1 MSQAEVPHNPLE
13 GNKPDLV
20 VNVQDNSDEQISII
34 VVHRERPEYLNIC
47 LQSIAVNSNN
57 NNYELIVVDNGSG
70 AETQD
75 FLNQLEK
82 DCKIIRNDQNLY
94 YSKAANIGAQHANPN
109 SKYLVFLHSDI
120 VILNPAWLD
129 LLINVSEASSSGLVG
144 IDTSSYYMG
153 GQKIDFIQEYCVLMT
168 RECFNGING
177 FMEELPQIGNAFIM
191 TLKAQTLGYKPQV
204 MKNNILHH
212 YKIFSLDVNEFER
225 MTEKAMNAL
234 PKIVQQIQTKTV

>member
-1 MSQAEVPHNPLE
+1 M
-13 GNKPDLV
+13 
-20 VNVQDNSDEQISII
+20 
-34 VVHRERPEYLNIC
+34 
-47 LQSIAVNSNN
+47 
-57 NNYELIVVDNGSG
+57 
-70 AETQD
+70 
-75 FLNQLEK
+75 
-82 DCKIIRNDQNLY
+82 
-94 YSKAANIGAQHANPN
+94 
-109 SKYLVFLHSDI
+109 HSDI

-153 GQKIDFIQEYCVLMT
+153 GQKIDFIQEYCLLMT
-168 RECFNGING
+168 RDCFSGING

-212 YKIFSLDVNEFER
+212 YRIFSLDVNEFER
-225 MTEKAMNAL
+225 MTEKAMNSL